1 MGFGDLKSR
10 AGQQNLNS
18 FLETRSYIEGKTK
31 CKVKKLNW
39 IFNFLTFK
47 KPLNVVFFS

>member
-18 FLETRSYIEGKTK
+18 FLETRSYIEGKIRIWPQPK
-31 CKVKKLNW
+31 
-39 IFNFLTFK
+39 
-47 KPLNVVFFS
+47 